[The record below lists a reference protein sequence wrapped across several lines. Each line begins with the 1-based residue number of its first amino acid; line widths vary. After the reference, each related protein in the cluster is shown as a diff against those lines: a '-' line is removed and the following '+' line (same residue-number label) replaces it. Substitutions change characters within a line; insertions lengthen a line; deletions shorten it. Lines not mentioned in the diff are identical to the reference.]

1 MYRLVKK
8 QGTRPRGRPRAFDPG
23 HALDRAAEVFWE
35 KGYDAAS
42 LDDLTRA
49 MGINRPSLYAAFG
62 NKQELYR
69 RCLDRYG
76 ETSLASLRVAL
87 ELPDIADAIRQF
99 LLGTAKAT
107 AEDGRPR
114 GCLIACTLPTAAG
127 ASAPLRSLLALA
139 IAEMEAAVAA
149 RLARAVAMGQLPP
162 DFPVEVQ
169 AAMAADFVLASALR
183 ARAGASCDSLARHAE
198 AAARTVL
205 R

>member
-1 MYRLVKK
+1 
-8 QGTRPRGRPRAFDPG
+8 
-23 HALDRAAEVFWE
+23 
-35 KGYDAAS
+35 
-42 LDDLTRA
+42 

-76 ETSLASLRVAL
+76 ETNLASLRVAL
-87 ELPDIADAIRQF
+87 ELPDIADAMRQF
-99 LLGTAKAT
+99 LLGTAT
-107 AEDGRPR
+107 PTTEDGRPR
-114 GCLIACTLPTAAG
+114 GCLIACTLPATAG
-127 ASAPLRSLLALA
+127 ASAPLRSLFAHA
-139 IAEMEAAVAA
+139 IAELEAAVAA

-198 AAARTVL
+198 AAARAVL